1 MWTPG
6 NRRSNESDVLSE
18 SRIGELLMCV
28 EGRRRETAAALIA
41 VIRTVA
47 DYVGL
52 PAIDGE
58 REASGVFALCD
69 ELQRII
75 ERHFTRVENDLEL
88 LARKIA
94 KLRMLDSVT
103 TPPCPT
109 DPLDLI
115 NHALGGLGIV
125 GTCTLSGNVGGQWRL
140 EDDTGDVLAQSY
152 SLRGI
157 VDQLKDRQAA
167 AVKGGANG

>member
-6 NRRSNESDVLSE
+6 NRRSNASDVLSD
-18 SRIGELLMCV
+18 SRIGELLMSV

-41 VIRTVA
+41 VLKTVT

-52 PAIDGE
+52 PAVDGE
-58 REASGVFALCD
+58 REASGVFALLD
-69 ELQRII
+69 ELHSIV
-75 ERHFTRVENDLEL
+75 ERHCTKVENDIEL
-88 LARKIA
+88 LASKISE
-94 KLRMLDSVT
+94 LRMLYSVQG
-103 TPPCPT
+103 PPCPT
-109 DPLDLI
+109 DALDLI

-140 EDDTGDVLAQSY
+140 EDDTGDMLAQSY